1 MADPIAMSQD
11 GLIEERPSSSAPRN
25 DKPQEMDVD
34 SPADTPRT
42 KLQIAAILVALN
54 VGYIVLHPSKVDYT
68 EFQHSSLCSS
78 QP

>member
-11 GLIEERPSSSAPRN
+11 DLIDERLSSSAPKN
-25 DKPQEMDVD
+25 DKPQEMDMV

-54 VGYIVLHPSKVDYT
+54 VCYSPFTSTKSVVLTV
-68 EFQHSSLCSS
+68 ESSLYL
-78 QP
+78 

>member
-54 VGYIVLHPSKVDYT
+54 VCYMVWHLSK
-68 EFQHSSLCSS
+68 EIILILKSSLCSS